1 MPTTYGYIRVS
12 TKDLC
17 LYLAYQNIAALAPKH
32 DTSDKPLSQDAKN
45 IRWALNKFFYNQ
57 NKNSLNV
64 AYAFML
70 KEKYSDP
77 LGNLHEHYPT
87 FNQFRYYYLK
97 NRKMQTYYISRNYNF
112 QMIKQQEYTGII
124 GGADCFTIIGCSGIG
139 KSTAISRAITAITE
153 NRIVEISN
161 PYSGHC
167 HLN

>member
-45 IRWALNKFFYNQ
+45 IRRALNKFFYNQ

-153 NRIVEISN
+153 NRIIEISN